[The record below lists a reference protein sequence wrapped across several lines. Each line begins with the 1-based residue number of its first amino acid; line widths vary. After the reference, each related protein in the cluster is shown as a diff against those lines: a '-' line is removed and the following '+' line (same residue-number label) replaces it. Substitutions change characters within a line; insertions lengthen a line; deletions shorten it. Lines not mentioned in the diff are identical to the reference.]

1 MLSSAPD
8 MATPQARFGAFIE
21 AADVDDTVAAFE
33 QLKLHD
39 QAVSGKTLYER
50 LKAGLLP
57 NVIYRQKG
65 YFTLLDQKIAA
76 AKSVW
81 PGDFVPKRFLISGAG
96 PCGLR
101 AAVELAAIGHEVN
114 IIELRNQFS
123 RHNIIKTWNATIA
136 DLTGLGLGL
145 FVPNFQPHGH
155 LHLETRKIQ
164 LVLLKTAL
172 MLGVAVQYDAGL
184 CGLVDPASETAAGK
198 SKFCAWTLPAAKARA
213 FCRARSQLPPIESD
227 AVPAELAFQV
237 NPDLDATAERR
248 NKVDFIQR
256 ALSSDGAILPAGQP
270 LNSLAGLIEFD
281 ALLVA
286 EGEASTLMRHI
297 GFDRKYARF
306 AEAIGMVINLEFS
319 PAVAAAK
326 RGARP
331 PELMLP
337 EFVVGRTEAMWRTG
351 ILGKL
356 DRAGIQVENIEYM
369 RGLRTH
375 FLVVTVKRAS
385 LLAAKVLRQ
394 NVGAIRDTL
403 AASNVDIAELRN
415 FARCIASSAGVP
427 EEAPFCDRHGVQLF
441 DFSSKGMVM
450 QSMRVLE
457 SENDTK
463 AVVMPIGDAYQNP
476 FWPQGLGINRGFQ
489 TALDA
494 VHAAHLFFAAS
505 PDMALEE
512 RAFSRRTCEWRTLSN
527 EGLRLPTPA
536 APWTADPLSRYDVGL
551 YKNIH
556 FHDMADPNLLL
567 GRAEFWA
574 KTSAP
579 AFCDAEGQAAAA
591 ANIRMPKRIMV
602 QLELEDSRGKEIVS
616 PGRS

>member
-1 MLSSAPD
+1 
-8 MATPQARFGAFIE
+8 MATPQARFTAFIE
-21 AADVDDTVAAFE
+21 ASDVGDTVAAFE

-39 QAVSGKTLYER
+39 QSVSGQTLYER
-50 LKAGLLP
+50 LRAGLLP

-81 PGDFVPKRFLISGAG
+81 PANFLPKRFLISGAG

-101 AAVELAAIGHEVN
+101 AAVELAAIGHDVSL
-114 IIELRNQFS
+114 IELRNQFS

-136 DLTGLGLGL
+136 DLTSLGLGL
-145 FVPNFQPHGH
+145 FVPAFQPHGH

-172 MLGVAVQYDAGL
+172 MLGVTVQYDAGL
-184 CGLVDPASETAAGK
+184 CGLVDPASDIAASK
-198 SKFCAWTLPAAKARA
+198 SNFCAWTLPAAEARA
-213 FCRARSQLPPIESD
+213 FCRARSHLPPIESES
-227 AVPAELAFQV
+227 VPAELALQV
-237 NPDLDATAERR
+237 NPDLEATAERR
-248 NKVDFIQR
+248 NKVDFLQR
-256 ALSSDGAILPAGQP
+256 ALSSDGAVLSAGQP
-270 LNSLAGLIEFD
+270 LDPRAGLIEFD

-286 EGEASTLMRHI
+286 EGEASTLMRHL

-306 AEAIGMVINLEFS
+306 AEAIGLVINLDFS

-326 RGARP
+326 RGMRA

-385 LLAAKVLRQ
+385 LLAAKVLCE

-403 AASNVDIAELRN
+403 AASNVDIGELRS
-415 FARCIASSAGVP
+415 FARSIASSAGVP
-427 EEAPFCDRHGVQLF
+427 EDAPFCDRHGVQIF

-450 QSMRVLE
+450 QSMKVLE
-457 SENDTK
+457 SENQSK
-463 AVVMPIGDAYQNP
+463 AVVLPIGDAYQNP

-489 TALDA
+489 TTLDA

-505 PDMALEE
+505 PDVAVEE
-512 RAFSRRTCEWRTLSN
+512 RAFSRRTCEWSTLSN

-536 APWTADPLSRYDVGL
+536 APWTADPLSRYDISV
-551 YKNIH
+551 YKSIH
-556 FHDMADPNLLL
+556 LHDMADPNVLL
-567 GRAEFWA
+567 GAAGFWA
-574 KTSAP
+574 TTDAP

-591 ANIRMPKRIMV
+591 ANIKMPKRVMA
-602 QLELEDSRGKEIVS
+602 QLGLEDMRGKEIVS
-616 PGRS
+616 PGR